1 MDFVLYWAGWP
12 MLRTRVVMKR
22 EKRATTDGQTDE
34 AAGVTNYFKL
44 DDASPADV

>member
-22 EKRATTDGQTDE
+22 ENRATTDDE